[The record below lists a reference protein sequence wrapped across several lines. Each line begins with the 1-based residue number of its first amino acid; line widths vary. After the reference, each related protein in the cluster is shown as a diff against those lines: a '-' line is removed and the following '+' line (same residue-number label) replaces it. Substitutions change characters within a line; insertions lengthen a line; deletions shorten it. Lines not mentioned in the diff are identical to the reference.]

1 MTDSAQPQNELD
13 LDALQEV
20 VDDSKYALYAL
31 EDLQGLLFRLSE
43 ELEERGEGTLAG
55 DVRVSQH
62 ALETVRERLERASGT
77 AQKLNEGRS

>member
-1 MTDSAQPQNELD
+1 MTDSTPTQSGAD

-20 VDDSKYALYAL
+20 VDDSKYALSVL
-31 EDLQGLLFRLSE
+31 EDVQGLLFRLSE
-43 ELEERGEGTLAG
+43 ELEEKGEGTLAG

-77 AQKLNEGRS
+77 AQELNEG

>member
-1 MTDSAQPQNELD
+1 MNDSAQTQNDAD

-20 VDDSKYALYAL
+20 VDDSKYALSVL
-31 EDLQGLLFRLSE
+31 EDVQGLLFRLPE
-43 ELEERGEGTLAG
+43 ELEEKGEGTLAG

-77 AQKLNEGRS
+77 AQELNEGRG

>member
-1 MTDSAQPQNELD
+1 MTDSTPTQNDAD

-20 VDDSKYALYAL
+20 VDDSKYALSVL
-31 EDLQGLLFRLSE
+31 EDVQGLLFRLSE
-43 ELEERGEGTLAG
+43 ELEEKGEGTLAG

-77 AQKLNEGRS
+77 AQELNEGR

>member
-1 MTDSAQPQNELD
+1 MNDAAQTQND

-20 VDDSKYALYAL
+20 VDDSKYALSVL
-31 EDLQGLLFRLSE
+31 EDVQGLLFRLSE
-43 ELEERGEGTLAG
+43 ELEEKGSGTLAG

-77 AQKLNEGRS
+77 AQELNEG